1 MDFLLKGNTLILII
15 FTMALLLTPWTD
27 AQSKCVYVCLCVLF
41 KSGIASDYVK
51 GKLRTFD
58 ELRSS
63 CGKAQIGLIFVVEYV
78 SCLLS
83 NLCNSRRE
91 FVQSNWTNLK
101 EGVGKGE

>member
-1 MDFLLKGNTLILII
+1 MGFLLKGNTLILII

-58 ELRSS
+58 NCVTLVEKQTQVIVLQLKNKSFSFFLETSS
-63 CGKAQIGLIFVVEYV
+63 PTK
-78 SCLLS
+78 
-83 NLCNSRRE
+83 
-91 FVQSNWTNLK
+91 
-101 EGVGKGE
+101 

>member
-63 CGKAQIGLIFVVEYV
+63 CGKQTQVIVLQLKYKSFFIF
-78 SCLLS
+78 
-83 NLCNSRRE
+83 
-91 FVQSNWTNLK
+91 F
-101 EGVGKGE
+101 